1 MGRRTPGAIFLCWAN
16 GGLEGGRKIDRI
28 TCGIDVLPT
37 LMDLCGLERK
47 EGPLLKDN
55 TENWLNHT
63 IFVQNQWPKTKP
75 EKWFR
80 TALMT
85 DEWRL
90 LNNNVL
96 NQIKKDPAQ
105 QHNVIENNPEVVA
118 RLRAAYDK
126 WWNEVGEADPY
137 KSKETIIGSHQ
148 ENPCKLTGHDIDHL
162 WNQDQRP
169 RRMTYQRSLGPDR
182 RMRWCI

>member
-1 MGRRTPGAIFLCWAN
+1 MGRGTPGAIFLYWAN

-85 DEWRL
+85 DE
-90 LNNNVL
+90 
-96 NQIKKDPAQ
+96 
-105 QHNVIENNPEVVA
+105 
-118 RLRAAYDK
+118 
-126 WWNEVGEADPY
+126 
-137 KSKETIIGSHQ
+137 
-148 ENPCKLTGHDIDHL
+148 
-162 WNQDQRP
+162 
-169 RRMTYQRSLGPDR
+169 
-182 RMRWCI
+182 